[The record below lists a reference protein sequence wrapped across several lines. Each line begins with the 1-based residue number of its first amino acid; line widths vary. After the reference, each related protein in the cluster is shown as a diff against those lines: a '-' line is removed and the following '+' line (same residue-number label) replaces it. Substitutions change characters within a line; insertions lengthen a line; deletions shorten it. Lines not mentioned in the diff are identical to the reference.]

1 VDQSNTSYL
10 YDEIIGLEVVTTD
23 GRTLGKVSAIMK
35 TGANDVYF
43 VKPDDS
49 EDEILIPAITQ
60 VVKSIDLK
68 ARVITI
74 DPLPGLI

>member
-1 VDQSNTSYL
+1 VEDAAKEYS

-23 GRTLGKVSAIMK
+23 GHKLGKVTAIMK

-49 EDEILIPAITQ
+49 EDETLIPAISQ
-60 VVKSIDLK
+60 VVKKIDLD

>member
-1 VDQSNTSYL
+1 MKPSDRTYL
-10 YDEIIGLEVVTTD
+10 YDEILGLEVVTKD
-23 GRTLGKVSAIMK
+23 GQRLGKVSAIMK

-49 EDEILIPAITQ
+49 DDEVLIPAISQ
-60 VVKSIDLK
+60 VVKDIDLDK
-68 ARVITI
+68 GVITI